1 MAGKESTER
10 ATLSIP
16 EPAHDDNALVV
27 ADSASYAALFHA
39 GSPIA
44 TLEKAQ
50 ELVKYVGSLIAPR
63 RDRYIATLPG
73 GKEYAMHTYW
83 SVYDMALGVTHSKT
97 PVAPFLIVG
106 KPDVEAYRCSYTLYM
121 PDGRQL
127 GEGEAVC
134 ASEEKPPMG
143 LAKWPTHAL
152 VSKTQTR
159 AFVKAHRLAMSLIPL
174 LDGLEP
180 ISYDEV
186 VEPPLMFPGD
196 EIDWNKIGERVR
208 HGLTL
213 LGWTNTKARARL
225 SKFSSGDGTVNEEE
239 AVAFLSAELAKQD
252 AEAKR

>member
-27 ADSASYAALFHA
+27 ADSASYAALFHTD
-39 GSPIA
+39 SPHA
-44 TLEKAQ
+44 TLERAQ
-50 ELVKYVGSLIAPR
+50 ELVQYVAALIKPR
-63 RDRYIATLPG
+63 RKDYIADFN
-73 GKEYAMHTYW
+73 GKQYAMHTYW
-83 SVYDMALGVTHSKT
+83 SVYDMALGVTNDTS
-97 PVAPFLIVG
+97 PVEPFEIPG
-106 KPDVEAYRCSYTLYM
+106 HPDLEAFRCRVTLYM
-121 PDGRQL
+121 PDGKQL
-127 GEGEAVC
+127 GSGEAIC
-134 ASEEKPPMG
+134 SADEKAPMG
-143 LAKWPTHAL
+143 SSVWAHHAL
-152 VSKTQTR
+152 FSKTQTR